1 MAAFNVST
9 LPAYVQDNK
18 DLLLKNFA
26 LVGGGTRSRIS
37 IQTGVKHSAHLN
49 FIEIAP
55 TLQDGSSCGFSTAGD
70 VALTQRKI
78 ETAAIKINLDIC
90 PQTLRGKYAEY
101 LISMNATE
109 DALPFEQY
117 IMEGVTNVLARKIET
132 LMWQGDK
139 SKTSDTNIKWI
150 DGFLKIAGAESGV
163 KDVTIT
169 LTSVYDAIAKVYE
182 NMTDEAIERGA
193 EIYVSPANYR
203 KFMNELVA
211 KNFFHYAGAMEAAP
225 TEFFFPGT
233 SAKVVMTPGLTG
245 VDNKIVGTFAKNL
258 FYGCDM
264 ENDEE
269 VIKVWW
275 SDDADLYK
283 LKASWNSGVQ
293 IAFPDQVVLG
303 ATAS

>member
-1 MAAFNVST
+1 MAVFNVST
-9 LPAYVQDNK
+9 LPAYVQENK

-49 FIEIAP
+49 YIEIAP
-55 TLQDGSSCGFSTAGD
+55 TLQDGSSCGFTNSGD
-70 VALTQRKI
+70 IALTQRTI

-117 IMEGVTNVLARKIET
+117 IMEGVTNVLSRKIET

-139 SKTSDTNIKWI
+139 SKTTDTNIKWI

-303 ATAS
+303 ATAN

>member
-37 IQTGVKHSAHLN
+37 IQTGVKHSANLN

-55 TLQDGSSCGFSTAGD
+55 TLQDGSACGFSSAGD
-70 VALTQRKI
+70 VSLTQRKI

-109 DALPFEQY
+109 DELPFEEY
-117 IMEGVTNVLARKIET
+117 IMEGVTNVLARRIET

-150 DGFLKIAGAESGV
+150 DGFLKIAGAEG
-163 KDVTIT
+163 DVIDVDIT
-169 LTSVYDAIAKVYE
+169 GTNIYDDIMKVYVALP
-182 NMTDEAIERGA
+182 DEVIERGG

-203 KFMNELVA
+203 KFLQEMVA
-211 KNFFHYAGAMEAAP
+211 KNYFHYASAIEAAP
-225 TEFFFPGT
+225 EEFYFPGT
-233 SAKVVMTPGLTG
+233 NVKVVMTAGLTG
-245 VDNKIVGTFAKNL
+245 VNDAIVGTFAKNL

-264 ENDEE
+264 EGDEE
-269 VIKVWW
+269 DIKVWF
-275 SDDADLYK
+275 SDDDDLYK
-283 LKASWNSGVQ
+283 VKVLWNCGVQ
-293 IAFPDQVVLG
+293 IAFPNMVVLG
-303 ATAS
+303 KTA